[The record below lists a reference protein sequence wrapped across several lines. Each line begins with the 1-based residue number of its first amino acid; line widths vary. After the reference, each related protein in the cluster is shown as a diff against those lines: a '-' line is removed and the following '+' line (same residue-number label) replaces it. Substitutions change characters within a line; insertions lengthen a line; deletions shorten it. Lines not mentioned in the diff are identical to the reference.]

1 MLEKELPW
9 YLRNLSLSYRLI
21 NYMVGNLISVDTYI
35 QFQCFI
41 LLHTY
46 TPNMYL
52 RFMPQL
58 TLWIRTSQGM
68 PFLSNNA
75 QCICYTAF
83 NVLTYSIR
91 LLMAVFPQNI
101 WSFTIGS
108 HYQGSCLYPLII
120 HCLDFTPS

>member
-1 MLEKELPW
+1 MLEKELLW

-21 NYMVGNLISVDTYI
+21 NYMVGNLISVDTY
-35 QFQCFI
+35 
-41 LLHTY
+41 TGY
-46 TPNMYL
+46 TIPVSHLITHICSQYV
-52 RFMPQL
+52 FE
-58 TLWIRTSQGM
+58 TFRTSQGM

-101 WSFTIGS
+101 WSFTIGF